1 MQEKSSCRLVGEYT
15 KICQAVHYF
24 LLESTPKFVR
34 QYTISCWGV
43 HQNLSDST
51 LFLVEEYTIACWTV
65 HYFLVGE
72 YPMTNRH
79 VFSTFAGVFVVGS
92 MIAHSILAKQY
103 TIASFRGKRPNKIPE
118 VVMQLWAHPRYC
130 VASASL
136 VEQSAPC
143 WAVHYWRHGAS
154 DLGGVLCGSL
164 SNRLSTRA

>member
-1 MQEKSSCRLVGEYT
+1 MSG
-15 KICQAVHYF
+15 
-24 LLESTPKFVR
+24 
-34 QYTISCWGV
+34 
-43 HQNLSDST
+43 ST

-136 VEQSAPC
+136 VEQSLLLVRQYTIGDMGRVIWVGFFA
-143 WAVHYWRHGAS
+143 AV
-154 DLGGVLCGSL
+154 
-164 SNRLSTRA
+164 